1 VRISRRRIAIA
12 LAVLVA
18 STFATSATGA
28 PSSPLAPQK
37 SEKKRLNDP
46 TLCTVC
52 AGDPALM
59 EAGGIV
65 SHGGFP
71 FGKKGGD
78 TAKTDKHLATL
89 DIRWIETAHFR
100 IGFALGADKVKRED
114 KKKFIAELTRLEKSF
129 PKKVAPETGLLDPWL
144 RVHLYAQRCE
154 EIYTRFLEIV
164 DGQSATFADGS
175 GQWRG
180 YYQGEGPYL
189 GMKEKYEV
197 LIVPNEAAHVDFLL
211 ENAGLRIRNT
221 QRWHFVD
228 VGSIT
233 VSMHTQQ
240 GNLRSDAGLHGHVAF
255 NLAHNLYDGL
265 NHYSYDTPVWLHE
278 GLAHFMG
285 REIDPKNNSFD
296 GGEGAVAEMTT
307 KSNWKPEVLK
317 LISAN
322 EAPRMAELMAL
333 KNFGELKLVHHFT
346 TWSMVDFLIATKPK
360 EFGGFLWAIKR
371 NFDPKGIPTGAN
383 LPDWHRTQFKEV
395 LGWTYAEFDQAWRDW
410 VAVAYKAGVPKGGD
424 SLPQLPGG
432 LPPVGGDGDG

>member
-1 VRISRRRIAIA
+1 MRMSRRGVGIA
-12 LAVLVA
+12 LCALIGTVFAANAVA
-18 STFATSATGA
+18 SA
-28 PSSPLAPQK
+28 PPAPQK
-37 SEKKRLNDP
+37 GEKKPLNDP

-52 AGDPALM
+52 QGDPALM

-65 SHGGFP
+65 SHGGFQ
-71 FGKKGGD
+71 FGKKNGD
-78 TAKTDKHLATL
+78 TKKTDTHLATL
-89 DIRWIETAHFR
+89 DIKWIETAHFR
-100 IGFALGADKVKRED
+100 IGFALGAYKVKIEER
-114 KKKFIAELTRLEKSF
+114 KKFLAELTKLQKAY
-129 PKKVAPETGLLDPWL
+129 PKINPETGMLDPWL
-144 RVHLYAQRCE
+144 RAHIYAQRCE

-164 DGQSATFADGS
+164 DGQSATFADGT

-180 YYQGEGPYL
+180 AYQGEGPYL

-233 VSMHTQQ
+233 VSMHAQQ
-240 GNLRSDAGLHGHVAF
+240 GNLRSDGGLHGHVAF

-278 GLAHFMG
+278 GLAHFME
-285 REIDPKNNSFD
+285 REVDPKNNSFD
-296 GGEGAVAEMTT
+296 GGEGAVADMTT

-322 EAPRMAELMAL
+322 EAPRMAELMSL
-333 KNFGELKLVHHFT
+333 KNFGELKLPHHFT
-346 TWSMVDFLIATKPK
+346 TWSMIDFLITTKPK
-360 EFGGFLWAIKR
+360 EFGAFLWAIKK
-371 NFDPKGIPTGAN
+371 NYDEKGIPTGSN
-383 LPDWHRTQFKEV
+383 LPEWHRKQFKEV

-410 VAVAYKAGVPKGGD
+410 AQVAYKPGIPKGGEG
-424 SLPQLPGG
+424 LPQLPGG
-432 LPPVGGDGDG
+432 LPPAGGEGGGGGR

>member
-1 VRISRRRIAIA
+1 MRIQRRDLWSAC
-12 LAVLVA
+12 LSWFGVAVLA
-18 STFATSATGA
+18 STLAAPTFALQRG
-28 PSSPLAPQK
+28 
-37 SEKKRLNDP
+37 EKKRANDP
-46 TLCTVC
+46 TTCTVC
-52 AGDPALM
+52 QADPALM

-71 FGKKGGD
+71 FGKKDSD
-78 TAKTDKHLATL
+78 TAKTDRHLATL
-89 DIRWIETAHFR
+89 DIKWIETAHFR
-100 IGFALGADKVKRED
+100 IGFALGSYKVKLEE
-114 KKKFIAELTRLEKSF
+114 KKKFIAELTKLQKAF
-129 PKKVAPETGLLDPWL
+129 PKVQPEVGVLDPWL
-144 RVHLYAQRCE
+144 RVHIYAQRCE

-180 YYQGEGPYL
+180 SYQGEGPYL

-197 LIVPNEAAHVDFLL
+197 LIVPTEASHVDFLL

-228 VGSIT
+228 RGAIT
-233 VSMHTQQ
+233 VSMHAQQ
-240 GNLRSDAGLHGHVAF
+240 GNLRSDGGLHGHVAF

-278 GLAHFMG
+278 GLAHFME

-296 GGEGAVAEMTT
+296 GGEGAVADMTT

-317 LISAN
+317 LISSN

-333 KNFGELKLVHHFT
+333 KNFGELKLPHHFT
-346 TWSMVDFLIATKPK
+346 TWSMVDFLITTKPK
-360 EFGGFLWAIKR
+360 EFGAFLWAIKR
-371 NFDPKGIPTGAN
+371 NYDAKGAPTGSN

-395 LGWTYAEFDQAWRDW
+395 LGWSYAEFDQAWREW
-410 VAVAYKAGVPKGGD
+410 AQVAYKPGVPKGGD
-424 SLPQLPGG
+424 VMPPVPGG
-432 LPPVGGDGDG
+432 IPPIGGGGN